1 MPFYRVVPLKLEI
14 SNAKK
19 ATFPQLL
26 QVLTL
31 LAKFLFCSANTGLV
45 LWLCCKKIPTVE
57 TPPLRDLP
65 NEPVW

>member
-1 MPFYRVVPLKLEI
+1 MPFYRAASLKLEI

-31 LAKFLFCSANTGLV
+31 LGKFVLGSANTELGLSGSIA
-45 LWLCCKKIPTVE
+45 KNPYS
-57 TPPLRDLP
+57 
-65 NEPVW
+65 